1 MRKAGP
7 EINKLSLWH
16 HEQNSVLLLLPNL
29 LFISPQGS
37 RSECP
42 GTLGGATSGMSRGL
56 SMLERT
62 QVGVLSLIRVHMALS
77 LSQKCL
83 SYTTEQVEIQ

>member
-1 MRKAGP
+1 
-7 EINKLSLWH
+7 
-16 HEQNSVLLLLPNL
+16 
-29 LFISPQGS
+29 
-37 RSECP
+37 
-42 GTLGGATSGMSRGL
+42 
-56 SMLERT
+56 MLERT